1 MKDGNTMKQ
10 TYLYECHMIC
20 LSCRTRF
27 LQCMGS
33 QIDKI
38 KKKKT
43 TATDKKLNPPNV
55 LSWQYVI

>member
-1 MKDGNTMKQ
+1 
-10 TYLYECHMIC
+10 
-20 LSCRTRF
+20 
-27 LQCMGS
+27 MGS

-55 LSWQYVI
+55 LSCHYVI